1 MSIISNPKERQRF
14 IKFAVVGIIG
24 AIIDFGVFNLLVHF
38 DLMRPVYASMI
49 SFTMA
54 VISNF
59 IWNRYWTYPDS
70 RSKPIRHQLMMFAF
84 INVIGL
90 GIRTPLFAFVEKHL
104 IWFFDRMSFPR
115 IAFIDHIFLGHNIA
129 LAIAIIVVMFW
140 NFYVNRYLTYNDVS
154 A

>member
-14 IKFAVVGIIG
+14 LKFAVVGIIG
-24 AIIDFGVFNLLVHF
+24 AVIDFGVFNLLVHF
-38 DLMRPVYASMI
+38 HTMRAVYASII

-59 IWNRYWTYPDS
+59 VWNRYWTYPDS
-70 RSKPIRHQLMMFAF
+70 RSKPVRHQLSMFAL

-90 GIRTPLFAFVEKHL
+90 GIRTPLFAFLENRL
-104 IWFFDRMSFPR
+104 IWFFKRISLPR
-115 IAFIDHIFLGHNIA
+115 IGFIDNIFLGHNIA
-129 LAIAIIVVMFW
+129 LAIAILVVMFW

-154 A
+154 T

>member
-1 MSIISNPKERQRF
+1 MTIIKNPKERQRF
-14 IKFAVVGIIG
+14 LRFAVVGMVG
-24 AIIDFGVFNLLVHF
+24 AVIDFGVFNLLIHF
-38 DLMRPVYASMI
+38 ANLRAIYSSMI

-70 RSKPIRHQLMMFAF
+70 RSKPIRTQLLMFAF

-90 GIRTPLFAFVEKHL
+90 GIRTPLFAFLEKRL
-104 IWFFDRMSFPR
+104 IVFLGKLPFLKFG
-115 IAFIDHIFLGHNIA
+115 FIDSVFLGHNFA

-154 A
+154 